1 MLDAAHRETVGPGI
15 VVQRVHPRCVEVQV
29 ARVARDRAA
38 EGRRGP
44 GVAVRADARQGSR
57 VVVAVARSYVVAIAG
72 LNARGML
79 CSRPGANW
87 DEKLT
92 DSGMEDRQRIAES
105 IDRSGANRGLRH
117 SG

>member
-1 MLDAAHRETVGPGI
+1 MLDAAHGKSRCPIG
-15 VVQRVHPRCVEVQV
+15 VVQRVHVAGVEVQE
-29 ARVARDRAA
+29 ARAVIAGSI
-38 EGRRGP
+38 GRRGP
-44 GVAVRADARQGSR
+44 GVAARADARQGSR